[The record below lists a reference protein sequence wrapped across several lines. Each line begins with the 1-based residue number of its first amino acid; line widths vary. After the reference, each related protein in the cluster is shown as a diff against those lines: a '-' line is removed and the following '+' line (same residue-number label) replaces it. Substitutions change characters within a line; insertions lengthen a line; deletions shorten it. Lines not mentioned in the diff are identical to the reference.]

1 MLDMT
6 KFAKEVHAVSVEHG
20 WWEGERD
27 DAKCVALMCCEVAE
41 AVEEYRAGRPMMWY
55 KCREGGEVAP
65 VCVENACVAWLNE
78 GCDIC
83 SRDNKPEGIAVELID
98 CCLRILDFAGER
110 SWEMW
115 PEYRTF
121 EQFCEY
127 ECDALEGWNL
137 MRVAAW
143 LFTEISACLDVESNQ
158 VYRVDRLMEIV
169 GSIARWIEAQGVDF
183 EKVLR
188 IKHEYNKTRPYRHGG
203 KRC

>member
-1 MLDMT
+1 MLDLNA
-6 KFAKEVHAVSVEHG
+6 FAQEVHAVSVEHG

-41 AVEEYRAGRPMMWY
+41 AVEEYRNGKPWMY
-55 KCREGGEVAP
+55 LPITGSTNEGGWRYEHDP
-65 VCVENACVAWLNE
+65 DKFE
-78 GCDIC
+78 G
-83 SRDNKPEGIAVELID
+83 RKPEGIAVELID
-98 CCLRILDFAGER
+98 CCLRILDFAGEH

-127 ECDALEGWNL
+127 ECDALEGWDL

-143 LFTEISACLDVESNQ
+143 LFTEIGACLDVESNQ

-183 EKVLR
+183 ETVLR

>member
-1 MLDMT
+1 MLDLNV
-6 KFAKEVHAVSVEHG
+6 FAQDVHAVSVEHG

-41 AVEEYRAGRPMMWY
+41 ALEEYRDGRPMVWHLCMESGTVCDMESCENWEDG
-55 KCREGGEVAP
+55 KCAT
-65 VCVENACVAWLNE
+65 
-78 GCDIC
+78 DDMT
-83 SRDNKPEGIAVELID
+83 SKPEGIAVELID

-110 SWEMW
+110 RWEMW

-188 IKHEYNKTRPYRHGG
+188 LKHECNKTRSYRHGG